1 MQQTLQ
7 AKFLATAIPAALLLM
22 HFVGQIM
29 GQMF

>member
-7 AKFLATAIPAALLLM
+7 AKFLATAILAALLLL
-22 HFVGQIM
+22 HFVERII